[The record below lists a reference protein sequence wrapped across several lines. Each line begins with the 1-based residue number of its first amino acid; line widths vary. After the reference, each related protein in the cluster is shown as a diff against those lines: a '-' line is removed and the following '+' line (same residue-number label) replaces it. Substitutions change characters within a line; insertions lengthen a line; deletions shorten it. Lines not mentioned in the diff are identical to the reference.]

1 MCQARDGD
9 NFKGGKQH
17 AKELALDLALL
28 GPQAPWTSCRKKI
41 CGIFVFTSSNEK
53 VKQIFDMYF

>member
-17 AKELALDLALL
+17 AKESDLDLALL
-28 GPQAPWTSCRKKI
+28 GPQAP
-41 CGIFVFTSSNEK
+41 
-53 VKQIFDMYF
+53 